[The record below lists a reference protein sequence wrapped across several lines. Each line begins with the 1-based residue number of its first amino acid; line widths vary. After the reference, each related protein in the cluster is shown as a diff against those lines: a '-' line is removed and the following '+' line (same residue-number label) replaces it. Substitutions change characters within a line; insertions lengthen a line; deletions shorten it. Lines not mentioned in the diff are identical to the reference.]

1 MINAYNEEKDDA
13 ENNKSCCV
21 LGFGNQTGKLI
32 VGGVEV
38 SAIVGDMQSR
48 ATLENVPSGNEFTIT
63 VKSEDGS
70 FERTLEE
77 GVFSCILPVGT
88 YTVVFLWQCFG

>member
-1 MINAYNEEKDDA
+1 MQKITKVVAFWALAILLFACNEEEFVKT
-13 ENNKSCCV
+13 
-21 LGFGNQTGKLI
+21 NQKTGKLI

-38 SAIVGDMQSR
+38 SAIVGDMRSR

-77 GVFSCILPVGT
+77 GVFRVYC
-88 YTVVFLWQCFG
+88 LWVHIP